1 MFSRLVT
8 ELKFFRKYTGFG
20 YPPLPLSTHNSHA
33 FSCNRGLFACLPA
46 LLDQSTTDFHYK
58 YIRRQCRKF
67 RISHSLPS
75 PHPTGKS
82 ATESLY
88 FIYFKVV
95 LQHST
100 SLHWC
105 LSSGRRTAVASIIT
119 TAVLNNFPLLHGCT
133 RTCKEDWANLLDCGW
148 EISLLLLLL
157 FVTFVFVCFL
167 NAAFNRLEIQFTW
180 GLFLLLEWWDSF
192 QLVEKLRF
200 NATTQIFSWTKW
212 FHCLVYYYKKTTSKH
227 TSVL

>member
-20 YPPLPLSTHNSHA
+20 YPPLPLSTHNSDA

-46 LLDQSTTDFHYK
+46 LLDQSTTDFHHK

-119 TAVLNNFPLLHGCT
+119 TAVLNNFQLLHGCT

-148 EISLLLLLL
+148 DFFFVVIAIVCYFCFWL
-157 FVTFVFVCFL
+157 FFKC
-167 NAAFNRLEIQFTW
+167 
-180 GLFLLLEWWDSF
+180 SF
-192 QLVEKLRF
+192 QRTRNAIHLGAFSSLRMVRF
-200 NATTQIFSWTKW
+200 IS
-212 FHCLVYYYKKTTSKH
+212 VSGKT
-227 TSVL
+227 